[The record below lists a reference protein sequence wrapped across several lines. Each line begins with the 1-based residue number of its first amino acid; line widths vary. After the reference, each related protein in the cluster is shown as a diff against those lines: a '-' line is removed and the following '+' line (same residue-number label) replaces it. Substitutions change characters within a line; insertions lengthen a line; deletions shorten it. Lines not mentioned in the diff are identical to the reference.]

1 MIDCVVIGAGP
12 AGLMTSAALAGRGI
26 EHAVLERGRVGQS
39 WRCQRWHAF
48 RLNTPGWAS
57 GLFGAT
63 GAEEYFG
70 APDVVERLVALAA
83 AAEVREGIGVS
94 RLAPDA
100 GGFTLDTTDG
110 QLRCKTVVVATGDE
124 NVPRLPWLAQG
135 VPGRI
140 ASIHTADYRAPELP
154 PGRVLVVGSGQSGCQ
169 ITHELLGAGRE
180 VVLATSPVGRVPTG
194 YRGQDAYAL
203 LVKAGFFD
211 QSPGDLPNPAM
222 MHAPQP
228 VLAPGARPLSL
239 QRLARAG
246 ATLAGRVVA
255 IDNAVV
261 HFDHSAP
268 ANIAAGDAFAAQAGS
283 MLDAIIARLDPGA
296 PPARVDA
303 ADRPVDLDSPAA
315 IELREI
321 AAIIWA
327 TGLTGNFGWLH
338 PDLLDAHGR
347 PCHDGTQGTAP
358 GLSYVGL
365 RWLTRR
371 SSATLLGMP
380 EDAASAARGVH
391 AALARVRP

>member
-1 MIDCVVIGAGP
+1 
-12 AGLMTSAALAGRGI
+12 
-26 EHAVLERGRVGQS
+26 
-39 WRCQRWHAF
+39 
-48 RLNTPGWAS
+48 
-57 GLFGAT
+57 
-63 GAEEYFG
+63 
-70 APDVVERLVALAA
+70 
-83 AAEVREGIGVS
+83 
-94 RLAPDA
+94 
-100 GGFTLDTTDG
+100 
-110 QLRCKTVVVATGDE
+110 
-124 NVPRLPWLAQG
+124 
-135 VPGRI
+135 
-140 ASIHTADYRAPELP
+140 
-154 PGRVLVVGSGQSGCQ
+154 
-169 ITHELLGAGRE
+169 
-180 VVLATSPVGRVPTG
+180 
-194 YRGQDAYAL
+194 
-203 LVKAGFFD
+203 
-211 QSPGDLPNPAM
+211 M

-246 ATLAGRVVA
+246 ATLVGRVVA

-296 PPARVDA
+296 PSARVDA

-347 PCHDGTQGTAP
+347 RCHDGTQGTAP

-371 SSATLLGMP
+371 SSATLLGMS
-380 EDAASAARGVH
+380 EDAASAARGVQ